1 MRDESHVVCI
11 AETRGTDVE
20 CRCVRKEGEEE
31 REGRNLYN
39 ESC

>member
-1 MRDESHVVCI
+1 MRDERHVVCI